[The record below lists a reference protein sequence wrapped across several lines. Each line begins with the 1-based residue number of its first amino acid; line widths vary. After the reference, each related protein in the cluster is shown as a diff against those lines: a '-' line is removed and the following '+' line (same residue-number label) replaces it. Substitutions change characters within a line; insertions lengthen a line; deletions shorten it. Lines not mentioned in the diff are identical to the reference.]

1 MTDLFELA
9 LEVAPDLEELVTI
22 RLEALGS
29 QGVVSEQVSGQVK
42 LWVKGYFTEAP
53 DEATLQSLE
62 EQLVEDAESLAVPVP
77 MLKTQ
82 LVREE
87 DWATAWQQY
96 WHPRPVGERFLVCPV
111 WETPPPEY
119 KNRLLIR
126 IDPGFAFGTGEHST
140 TRLCLV
146 GLEQLLMEGP
156 VATVADVGCGSGI
169 LALGALLLEVPKVI
183 AVDID
188 PLAVKATQINLEEA
202 GFADK
207 ATVFVGSA
215 EDVLKLGTPVD
226 GLVCNILADVICQIA
241 EDLTDLVKP
250 GGWGLFS
257 GLLTT
262 QAAMVLERLEP
273 LGWHRECTLS
283 EEPWA
288 ALILHKI

>member
-9 LEVAPDLEELVTI
+9 LEVTPDLEELVTI
-22 RLEALGS
+22 RLESLGS
-29 QGVVSEQVSGQVK
+29 QGVVSEQVSGQEN
-42 LWVKGYFTEAP
+42 LSIKGYFTEAP
-53 DEATLQSLE
+53 DEGTLQSLE
-62 EQLVEDAESLAVPVP
+62 EQLVEDAKSLEVPVP
-77 MLKTQ
+77 ILKTQ

-140 TRLCLV
+140 TRLCLA
-146 GLEQLLMEGP
+146 GLEQLLMDGP

-169 LALGALLLEVPKVI
+169 LALGALLLDVPKII

-202 GFADK
+202 GFAHR

-215 EDVLKLGTPVD
+215 EDVLKLGVPVD

-241 EDLTDLVKP
+241 EDLTVLVKP

-262 QAAMVLERLEP
+262 QAAMVMERLEP
-273 LGWHRECTLS
+273 LGWYRECTLS

>member
-9 LEVAPDLEELVTI
+9 LEVTPALEELATL
-22 RLEALGS
+22 RLESLGS
-29 QGVVSEQVSGQVK
+29 QGVVSEQVSNQPM
-42 LWVKGYFTEAP
+42 LWVKGYFSEEP
-53 DEATLQSLE
+53 DQVTVQSLE
-62 EQLVEDAESLAVPVP
+62 QQLFEDAERLEVPVP
-77 MLKTQ
+77 ILKTR

-87 DWATAWQQY
+87 DWATAWRQY

-111 WETPPPEY
+111 WETPPSEY
-119 KNRLLIR
+119 KDRLLIR

-146 GLEQLLMEGP
+146 GLEQLLEEGP
-156 VATVADVGCGSGI
+156 VALVADVGCGSGI

-188 PLAVKATQINLEEA
+188 PLAVKATQVNLEEA
-202 GFADK
+202 GFAAQ

-215 EDVLKLGTPVD
+215 EDILKLAVPVD

-241 EDLTDLVKP
+241 EDLTALVKP

-262 QAAMVLERLEP
+262 QAAMVMERLEP
-273 LGWHRECTLS
+273 LGWYRECTLS

-288 ALILHKI
+288 ALILHKT

>member
-1 MTDLFELA
+1 MTDLYELA
-9 LEVAPDLEELVTI
+9 LEVAPALEELATL
-22 RLEALGS
+22 RLESLGS
-29 QGVVSEQVSGQVK
+29 QGVVSEQLSNQPM
-42 LWVKGYFTEAP
+42 WVKGYFSEELAP
-53 DEATLQSLE
+53 ATVQSLE
-62 EQLVEDAESLAVPVP
+62 QQLYEDAKDLGVPAP
-77 MLKTQ
+77 TLKTRR
-82 LVREE
+82 VREE

-119 KNRLLIR
+119 KDRLLIR

-146 GLEQLLMEGP
+146 GLEQLLEEGP
-156 VATVADVGCGSGI
+156 VALVADVGCGSGI
-169 LALGALLLEVPKVI
+169 LALGALLLEVPRVI

-188 PLAVKATQINLEEA
+188 PLAVKATQVNLAEA

-215 EDVLKLGTPVD
+215 GDVLKLAAPVD

-241 EDLTDLVKP
+241 ENLTALVKP

-273 LGWHRECTLS
+273 LGWYQECTLS

-288 ALILHKI
+288 ALILRKI